1 MNNKAYKNL
10 IAFTFAFFV
19 LAIANNAF
27 AAVTSEERGS
37 TNYNSYQSGY
47 YMYNPG
53 YSQPYSMNQSAGYN
67 QVTPTYTQAPVYT
80 QVAPTYQQPV
90 QYIAT
95 PAVAQAPTVQYVQSD
110 VPTTYVNT
118 PSTSSTKS
126 TTRVASN
133 TTVKSTNTSNVSQSN
148 TIPAENLGASAVNS
162 TNNLT
167 ALSMNGT
174 NSFMPDTV
182 FEWFMTVVG
191 ILALI
196 ILIRVLFKKEGHGH
210 H

>member
-19 LAIANNAF
+19 LATANNAF
-27 AAVTSEERGS
+27 AAVTSDERVQP
-37 TNYNSYQSGY
+37 NYNSYQNGY
-47 YMYNPG
+47 NAYNTG
-53 YSQPYSMNQSAGYN
+53 YSQPYYMNQNSGYN
-67 QVTPTYTQAPVYT
+67 QVAPTYT
-80 QVAPTYQQPV
+80 QVAPAYQQPV
-90 QYIAT
+90 VYVAQ
-95 PAVAQAPTVQYVQSD
+95 PAVQVATAPTVQYVQSD
-110 VPTTYVNT
+110 VPTSYVNT
-118 PSTSSTKS
+118 PSSSSSTKS
-126 TTRVASN
+126 TTRVASSN
-133 TTVKSTNTSNVSQSN
+133 TVKSSSSNNSSSVS
-148 TIPAENLGASAVNS
+148 TIPAENLGASAINS

-191 ILALI
+191 ILVLI
-196 ILIRVLFKKEGHGH
+196 ILIRVLGKKDDHGAH